1 MAMYCKRTSYFYA
14 LPNSEHIHQPSIIK
28 PVVPTLS
35 HLLSSSPPGAASDK
49 VAAPSGG
56 TFYRPVVLAF
66 GAEGPSR
73 CNLTFYIYWWSRV
86 CNIEVHQTMLCVH
99 VRHTYVYTYM
109 YPLVHTNKQLCLYI
123 YTYTYTYIY
132 IHRCT
137 HNTHIN
143 ICRQVCTSM
152 YLYVYIYIYVYV
164 YVCVYVC
171 VYSE

>member
-109 YPLVHTNKQLCLYI
+109 YPLVHTNKQLCLY
-123 YTYTYTYIY
+123 TYIRIHIHIYIY
-132 IHRCT
+132 IDV
-137 HNTHIN
+137 HIIRTSTSVGKCAHPC
-143 ICRQVCTSM
+143 ICM
-152 YLYVYIYIYVYV
+152 YIYIY
-164 YVCVYVC
+164 
-171 VYSE
+171 ER